1 MEKLAPNEPDQLRSL
16 GFCIFFSFFIFK
28 QTTNVSRDACSTTP
42 MHKSWLD
49 TLDADIGQ
57 LALRLFVFEMNPNSI
72 RYGTVLLSRPHPI
85 GQTWPIQ
92 GRTANPHHCS
102 THQL

>member
-1 MEKLAPNEPDQLRSL
+1 MKCTLLYASRFNKSKK
-16 GFCIFFSFFIFK
+16 SN
-28 QTTNVSRDACSTTP
+28 TTNVSRDACPTTP

-92 GRTANPHHCS
+92 GRTANPHHFYM
-102 THQL
+102 TYKL